1 VRRRFDS
8 AGVQPPS
15 LTVTANLRQLCGI
28 ILRKLTATVRRP
40 ARGSILIAR
49 WDKLM
54 RARIASAFPRIP
66 GNAKPHTA
74 WFLVRD
80 DGLV

>member
-1 VRRRFDS
+1 
-8 AGVQPPS
+8 
-15 LTVTANLRQLCGI
+15 
-28 ILRKLTATVRRP
+28 LRKLTATVRRP